1 MATFTRDD
9 MMNLMRAFE
18 VQASST
24 KAFKYKLQ
32 RIINLGDNFTY
43 KNIVEI
49 LSTDNS
55 KKTRP
60 KNAWQCYLDHFRKN
74 GDGLGW
80 EPGMTGAQI
89 NKIASPLWKNLS
101 DEEKKPFQE
110 KAKQLSEEFAKQC
123 KQPRSPDE
131 NRDDRGSDAPVDE
144 LGTPV
149 LETKNI
155 DPLDDNFEN
164 VYMVNMRQEEKGV
177 AVGQN
182 KKKSDKKSKK
192 AMKAMKAEEA
202 DEPGAVEKKGVVAG
216 KEKKKSDKKSKK
228 VMKAEKVQEPVEE
241 KAAEKDAVDPQGEEA
256 AVKKKDAVDP
266 QGEEAAVKKKD
277 AVDPQG
283 EEAAVKKKDAVDPQ
297 GEEAVEK
304 NAVDPQ
310 GEEAAVKKKDAANP
324 RGVKKEKKL
333 RKEKEE
339 VTMDLWGDIEAL
351 DFTRMNSPEGSSN
364 KFWEYVQKANVT
376 LVRYGKAG
384 AKVLLQQKTFKDEAT
399 ASKFLEKEIHV
410 KGKKGYIQAEEK
422 VVVKK
427 ENAVKTK
434 IEKKPLNKKED
445 TTEKTGSTTYY
456 KQINGIKYDKSLLET
471 AEKMIKGEGDA
482 AAAERISKND
492 AENLWKCAMDGNR
505 VTDCENKTLE
515 YILDNYNL
523 TECAREFLEGKL
535 NVSKY
540 IEEPVVSKDSDNK
553 DTADRGQEAVK
564 LKNHNLPDFDKID
577 TNKDGVIDRQE
588 FEAALGNNSVKKKKN
603 SKPEI
608 LSDEDEDELMAETD
622 SDHDSDRGSD

>member
-241 KAAEKDAVDPQGEEA
+241 KAAE
-256 AVKKKDAVDP
+256 
-266 QGEEAAVKKKD
+266 KD

>member
-241 KAAEKDAVDPQGEEA
+241 KAAEKD
-256 AVKKKDAVDP
+256 
-266 QGEEAAVKKKD
+266 
-277 AVDPQG
+277 
-283 EEAAVKKKDAVDPQ
+283 
-297 GEEAVEK
+297 
-304 NAVDPQ
+304 AVDPQ

>member
-1 MATFTRDD
+1 

-241 KAAEKDAVDPQGEEA
+241 KAAE
-256 AVKKKDAVDP
+256 
-266 QGEEAAVKKKD
+266 KD